1 MPVFLVLQTSSIR
14 SPFRRRLPW
23 TSGAAFTA
31 PALLLPAA
39 PRSSPGYEPFSVS
52 SVVVCF
58 SIFKLWGLWCVS
70 FTSLWVFM
78 WFGTWSGRFVG
89 LGHICLFLKKMYNGS
104 KEITSSLWEFGRWE
118 HEDSFIHHGVIHN
131 DESCANKSSR
141 ATSKSASCL
150 NSLIMLLVTR
160 RRPCNNWNK
169 FLLSISW

>member
-78 WFGTWSGRFVG
+78 WFGTRSGRFVG

-104 KEITSSLWEFGRWE
+104 KEITSSLRIWMLGTWGQLHSPRCHSQRRELCE
-118 HEDSFIHHGVIHN
+118 QKLQSHEQVSQLFEQFDNVISH
-131 DESCANKSSR
+131 AP
-141 ATSKSASCL
+141 TPL
-150 NSLIMLLVTR
+150 Q
-160 RRPCNNWNK
+160 
-169 FLLSISW
+169 